1 MNKPYSIKIFLP
13 GGDPDGV
20 RTIEKSNWSGAGI
33 VIPRALMGEAKSRR
47 ELSRTGVYV
56 LVGPPEESGLPR
68 VYVGE
73 GDPIKPRLEQHSYKK
88 DFWTSCVA
96 FTSKDEN
103 LNKAHVQYIESRL
116 IELAA
121 QAKRCVLDNGNMPAL
136 PSLSEADTADAEG
149 FLSEM
154 LLCFP
159 VLGLSVLTM
168 AAPMQRADDLLFI
181 SAKGIKAEGV
191 ETHDGFLVRCGSGA
205 VKREVPS
212 CHAYLKQL
220 RAALISNGVLKPSGD
235 GYAFAQD
242 YVFPSPSTAAGIV
255 QGRSANGRVDWKTKD
270 GRTLKDLQ
278 SAQVRDGSTTLKTT
292 AF

>member
-13 GGDPDGV
+13 GGDPDGL

-47 ELSRTGVYV
+47 ELTRTGVYV

-73 GDPIKPRLEQHSYKK
+73 GDPIKPRLEQHAAKK
-88 DFWTSCVA
+88 DFWTSCIA

-116 IELAA
+116 ITFAA
-121 QAKRCVLDNGNMPAL
+121 NAKRCVLDNGNAPAL
-136 PSLSEADTADAEG
+136 PSLSEADAADAEG

-154 LLCFP
+154 MLCFP
-159 VLGLSVLTM
+159 VLGLSVFT
-168 AAPMQRADDLLFI
+168 ATAPIQKSAKLLFI
-181 SAKGIKAEGV
+181 TAKGIKAEGM
-191 ETHDGFLVRCGSGA
+191 ETHDGFVVRAGSGA
-205 VKREVPS
+205 VKGEVPS
-212 CHAYLKQL
+212 CHAYLKEL
-220 RAALISNGVLKPSGD
+220 RAALISNGVLNPSGD

-242 YVFPSPSTAAGIV
+242 YVFPSPSTAAGVV
-255 QGRSANGRVDWKTKD
+255 QGRAANGRVDWKTKD
-270 GRTLKDLQ
+270 GKTLKDLQ
-278 SAQVRDGSTTLKTT
+278 EAEAKE
-292 AF
+292 